1 MTRIELCGLP
11 GSGKS
16 AFQAPVISEL
26 RRITGRPVLDR
37 KAMVNRCLRRRDDG
51 LIKNALKK
59 FPGFLWKRF
68 LGLEYALPEFHLF
81 VSANP
86 ALMTQIFQCLARPDV
101 SNQARQYML
110 YAVFRTIVEHSL
122 AASFLKDE
130 ILVADEGF
138 VHRIFTIFGYVR
150 SGIREDEILLF
161 ADSIPL
167 PDALIHIEASPEIC
181 ERRLSLRPAYPLLL
195 SELTREER
203 IEQLRLGYERL
214 RLAVNRVESHG
225 IPVCRL
231 NNNGS
236 MESGIQHIQRF
247 LAETTETWELPGDS
261 VATLV

>member
-16 AFQAPVISEL
+16 ALQAPFISEL

-37 KAMVNRCLRRRDDG
+37 EAMVDRCLRRRDDG

-59 FPGFLWKRF
+59 FPGLVWKRF

-86 ALMTQIFQCLARPDV
+86 ALMAQIFQSLVRPDF
-101 SNQARQYML
+101 SDHSRQCVL

-122 AASFLKDE
+122 ATSFLKDE

-138 VHRIFTIFGYVR
+138 VHRIFTVFGYLRFGVSDDELR
-150 SGIREDEILLF
+150 SC

-167 PDALIHIEASPEIC
+167 PDSLIHIEASPEIC

-195 SELTREER
+195 SELTTEER

-236 MESGIQHIQRF
+236 MESGIQQIQRF
-247 LAETTETWELPGDS
+247 AAEMTETWELPGDS
-261 VATLV
+261 AATLV